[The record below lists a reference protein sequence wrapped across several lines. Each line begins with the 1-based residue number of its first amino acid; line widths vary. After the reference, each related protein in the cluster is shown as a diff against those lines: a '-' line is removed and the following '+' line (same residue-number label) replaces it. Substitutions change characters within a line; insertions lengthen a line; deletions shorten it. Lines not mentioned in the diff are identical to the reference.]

1 MKKIIFLSIFIAV
14 LSCKKSEDER
24 LQNLPKEEYVPQTTK
39 EEEIEVP
46 SYKIIEEKDISFRT
60 GYNTSDPINK
70 RFTYRVLVSPK
81 IKRNQIEPLFNQLI
95 EEFTS
100 IDNDIDDITI
110 WLYSDKKLVNGIY
123 DVAMATW
130 APEDGNVTGEI
141 AVTNNRDSY
150 KLKVN
155 ISENLEKNLK
165 PIDIDNL
172 SEKIDGELIGKWKLF
187 SLNEVLI
194 IFKKNKKI
202 YLKAIQ
208 EGCKPLNDELMQR
221 KSSKGVRYDYKKD
234 GHFGEYFILNKNNE
248 LELYDRLNNRFTTA
262 LPR

>member
-1 MKKIIFLSIFIAV
+1 M
-14 LSCKKSEDER
+14 
-24 LQNLPKEEYVPQTTK
+24 
-39 EEEIEVP
+39 P
-46 SYKIIEEKDISFRT
+46 SYKIMEEKDISFRT
-60 GYNTSDPINK
+60 GYNRSDPINK

-100 IDNDIDDITI
+100 IDKDIDDITI
-110 WLYSDKKLVNGIY
+110 WLYSNEKLVIY

-150 KLKVN
+150 KLKIT
-155 ISENLEKNLK
+155 ISENLEKNLTS
-165 PIDIDNL
+165 IDIDNL
-172 SEKIDGELIGKWKLF
+172 SEKIDGELIGKWKEL

-194 IFKKNKKI
+194 IFKKNGKI
-202 YLKAIQ
+202 YLRAIQ
-208 EGCKPLNDELMQR
+208 EGCKPLNDELIQR
-221 KSSKGVRYDYKKD
+221 KSSKGVRYDYKK
-234 GHFGEYFILNKNNE
+234 GGYFGEYFILNKNNE